1 MIIQQVNPETI
12 SWKLMESA
20 WKTPIGRPPLKS
32 WDGATQG
39 ITRDRLDGPQ
49 GSEARGLYTK
59 KLGAGE
65 ELAQLHTIG
74 QFKHQQ
80 IVRAEQGN
88 SNSEGQVLM
97 TQLR

>member
-1 MIIQQVNPETI
+1 MMELRPTYI
-12 SWKLMESA
+12 SHRRQRS
-20 WKTPIGRPPLKS
+20 R
-32 WDGATQG
+32 
-39 ITRDRLDGPQ
+39 PQ

-80 IVRAEQGN
+80 IASPIFLASQFLE
-88 SNSEGQVLM
+88 
-97 TQLR
+97 

>member
-1 MIIQQVNPETI
+1 MTELRAYTY
-12 SWKLMESA
+12 L
-20 WKTPIGRPPLKS
+20 
-32 WDGATQG
+32 
-39 ITRDRLDGPQ
+39 TRRQRSQPQ

-80 IVRAEQGN
+80 IVRAE
-88 SNSEGQVLM
+88 
-97 TQLR
+97 

>member
-1 MIIQQVNPETI
+1 MTELRAYTY
-12 SWKLMESA
+12 L
-20 WKTPIGRPPLKS
+20 
-32 WDGATQG
+32 
-39 ITRDRLDGPQ
+39 TRRQRSQPQ

-80 IVRAEQGN
+80 IVRAEWGN
-88 SNSEGQVLM
+88 SNSEGQVLNLAEIVW
-97 TQLR
+97 TTLLR